1 MARVAGYASKE
12 TEMAVYTGF
21 DYLVRATMEG
31 RVDRKTR
38 EDRRHQAALEDEA
51 RRERQAKRS
60 K

>member
-1 MARVAGYASKE
+1 
-12 TEMAVYTGF
+12 MAVYTGF

-38 EDRRHQAALEDEA
+38 EDRRHASAIEDEA
-51 RRERQAKRS
+51 RRERRAKRS

>member
-1 MARVAGYASKE
+1 
-12 TEMAVYTGF
+12 MAVYTGF

-31 RVDRKTR
+31 RIDQKTR

-51 RRERQAKRS
+51 RRERRAKRS